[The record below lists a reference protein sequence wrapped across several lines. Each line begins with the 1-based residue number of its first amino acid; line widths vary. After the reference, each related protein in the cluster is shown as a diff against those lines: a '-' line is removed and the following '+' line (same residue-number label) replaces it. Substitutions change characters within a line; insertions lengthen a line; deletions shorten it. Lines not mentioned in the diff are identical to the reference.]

1 MMVWRDA
8 GCSLVRRAATVLAAA
23 LFLASCGG
31 GEQVTKFV
39 PFRVLAFGDETS
51 IIKPDGSKYT
61 VNFVSSATATPPNT
75 PDCNQQPIW
84 VQVVANGYSV
94 PFPQC
99 PGTITS
105 EARSRIL
112 ATENATVAA
121 VSSQVDTFL
130 ASSEGPFRSDDLVT
144 ILVGQHDIWSIYQ
157 STLTGGVSS
166 DQAVAQAEQAGT
178 NAAGIVNRVAQAG
191 AKVLISTVPNQN
203 VTPDGRT
210 DTSGLLLL
218 LSQRFNAKLR
228 TGLVN
233 DGRMIGLV
241 LFDESV
247 TAIVN
252 SGSYNTTDKAC
263 DDLHVG
269 NNLPTCNTNT
279 LRTITDSTGTA
290 VTASPS
296 TWLWA
301 DGTHVTPLGHTTLGS
316 LAFTRAANNPF

>member
-8 GCSLVRRAATVLAAA
+8 GLSLVRRAATVLGAA
-23 LFLASCGG
+23 LLLASCGG
-31 GEQVTKFV
+31 GEQVTKFT
-39 PFRVLAFGDETS
+39 PDRVLAFGDETS
-51 IIKPDGSKYT
+51 IIKTGGLKYT
-61 VNFVSSATATPPNT
+61 INFISSATATPPNT
-75 PDCNQQPIW
+75 LDCTQHPVW
-84 VQVVANGYSV
+84 VQVVANAYSV
-94 PFPQC
+94 PFPECQ
-99 PGTITS
+99 GTFTS
-105 EARSRIL
+105 APSRIL
-112 ATENATVAA
+112 ASENATVAD
-121 VSSQVDTFL
+121 VSTQVDTF
-130 ASSEGPFRSDDLVT
+130 AQSGAFAANDLVT

-157 STLTGGVSS
+157 STLTGGVST
-166 DQAVAQAEQAGT
+166 DQAVAQAEQAGG
-178 NAAGIVNRVAQAG
+178 NLASVVNRVAQAG

-203 VTPDGRT
+203 LTPDGRA
-210 DTSGLLLL
+210 DTTGRLLQ

-228 TGLVN
+228 TGLIN

-263 DDLHVG
+263 NDATVG
-269 NNLPTCNTNT
+269 NLLTCTTNT

-290 VTASPS
+290 VTASPA

-301 DGTHVTPLGHTTLGS
+301 DGTHISPLGHTNLGS